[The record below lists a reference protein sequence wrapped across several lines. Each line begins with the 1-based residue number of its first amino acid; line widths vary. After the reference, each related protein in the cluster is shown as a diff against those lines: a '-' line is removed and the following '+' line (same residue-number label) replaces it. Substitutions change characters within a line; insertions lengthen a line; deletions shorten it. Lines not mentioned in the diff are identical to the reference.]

1 MNFWRSILVE
11 AMAIDKDK
19 LREKI
24 LTSLKSQGFSL
35 NPHPKPENYKKDT
48 LRKIHLKKKREQMK
62 IHKKF
67 LVRNFEKVK
76 KFHISGRE
84 LDPKNIE
91 LELIEVPSESFYS
104 NLFFW
109 WNLVWWSIPYTKAI
123 GRQMRFILWDKT
135 HDSPFG
141 LFYLQSPPL
150 RSAVRDSFLGLNKE
164 KIDYWIN
171 QSLYGQR
178 IGALPP
184 YNDLLGGKMVCL
196 ALTSN
201 EVREAYAEKYEN
213 RETILKRRELPNRL
227 LFISTTS
234 AYGKSS
240 VYERV
245 KYNSEIVSRFLGYTS
260 GWGTFH
266 LPEVLYKECLQYL
279 KEQDVNIKR
288 GYGTGPSRKL
298 KLISIAFRLLDI
310 RGFTSHKIKR
320 GYYLFSN
327 VKNLHGVI
335 HDDERPVWYDRPF
348 KDLAD
353 FWLNRWCIPRSS
365 RIKRWKNFDAEEYFK
380 NAKLEINNL

>member
-1 MNFWRSILVE
+1 MTV
-11 AMAIDKDK
+11 DKDK

-24 LTSLKSQGFSL
+24 VKALELQGFLL
-35 NPHPKPENYKKDT
+35 NPHLRTKNDEKDT
-48 LRKIHLKKKREQMK
+48 LRKIHLQKRREQLK

-67 LVRNFEKVK
+67 LIKNFDKIKEYTV
-76 KFHISGRE
+76 SGKE
-84 LDPKNIE
+84 LDPKKIN

-104 NLFFW
+104 KLFFW
-109 WNLVWWSIPYTKAI
+109 WNLTWWSIPYDKPI

-150 RSAVRDSFLGLNKE
+150 RSAVRDKFLGLNK
-164 KIDYWIN
+164 KQVDYWIN

-184 YNDLLGGKMVCL
+184 YNELLGGKMVCL
-196 ALTSN
+196 SLTST
-201 EVREAYAEKYEN
+201 EVREAYAGKYEN
-213 RETILKRRELPNRL
+213 RKTILRERELPNRL

-245 KYNSEIVSRFLGYTS
+245 KYKDEIVSQFIGYTS
-260 GWGTFH
+260 GTGTFH
-266 LPEVLYKECLQYL
+266 LPETLYKECLQYL
-279 KEQDVNIKR
+279 KEQGINARR

-298 KLISIAFRLLDI
+298 TLITVAFRFLGI
-310 RGFTSHKIKR
+310 RNLTHHNIRR

-327 VKNLHGVI
+327 VKNLHEVI
-335 HDDERPVWYDRPF
+335 HDSQEPIWYDRPF
-348 KDLAD
+348 KDLAN
-353 FWLNRWCIPRSS
+353 FWLERWCIPRSK
-365 RIKRWKNFDAEEYFK
+365 RKIKWKNFDSKEYFK
-380 NAKLEINNL
+380 KVKLEINNL